1 MVFDVRRARL
11 ASGSEEDE
19 TNDDR
24 DVPLLSESLPGAFGP
39 AFAFVLALAFALVL
53 AFAIFSDI
61 KGVAAARS
69 VFGGHVT
76 VLLE

>member
-1 MVFDVRRARL
+1 ML
-11 ASGSEEDE
+11 DE
-19 TNDDR
+19 LVWPVGPKKTR
-24 DVPLLSESLPGAFGP
+24 QMMTGTFPLLSESLPGAFGP